1 MQEKWW
7 WLESSYVVP
16 PQKKHLDHWLK
27 KLVNAKLSK
36 WRKQSVAGCWQ
47 YGFKW
52 LISTFWLPLFKKD
65 LPFFLVWD
73 KNYMYIYIYTHI
85 IFRFHPDETNKHFP
99 KKKNM
104 GRKDDIIT
112 SIPVMSTG
120 WGLKVDGQKDS
131 IQPWDLWPGENMIL
145 AILRSWPS
153 LGCWVPVT
161 LSLKGEAKWPS
172 TIGDKVWSRIES
184 PGCHAFFFSDFFLGE
199 VFFLQIFDLNSRIF
213 FWGKINTKKRE
224 FPLENGKLTPK
235 KGNSLQ
241 KKWKLTPK

>member
-1 MQEKWW
+1 
-7 WLESSYVVP
+7 
-16 PQKKHLDHWLK
+16 
-27 KLVNAKLSK
+27 
-36 WRKQSVAGCWQ
+36 
-47 YGFKW
+47 
-52 LISTFWLPLFKKD
+52 
-65 LPFFLVWD
+65 
-73 KNYMYIYIYTHI
+73 
-85 IFRFHPDETNKHFP
+85 
-99 KKKNM
+99 M

-184 PGCHAFFFSDFFLGE
+184 PGCHAFFFQIFFLGKFSSCRSSTWIQGFFFGGAGHDVRYGDVLSTSLGFFTWFWWLDE
-199 VFFLQIFDLNSRIF
+199 GQGKIGILFLQVVFVGSQVGSVVPQMAELTFCQRFSPLGVVRPGYPGWLLF
-213 FWGKINTKKRE
+213 GPPGSLKERLSAKRLKE
-224 FPLENGKLTPK
+224 LAAEAPGTEERRWLVFGI
-235 KGNSLQ
+235 
-241 KKWKLTPK
+241 